1 MAQVKNITWR
11 QCLNQLY
18 NLKSKNL
25 EGHLFENLDNIRND
39 KNTQKEILDF
49 SKVKQISWG
58 TLS

>member
-1 MAQVKNITWR
+1 MAQVKNILWR

-58 TLS
+58 TL

>member
-58 TLS
+58 TL

>member
-58 TLS
+58 TLR

>member
-25 EGHLFENLDNIRND
+25 EEHLFENLDNIGND
-39 KNTQKEILDF
+39 KNTHKEILDF
-49 SKVKQISWG
+49 SKIKQISWG
-58 TLS
+58 TL